1 MLACEMLRGF
11 LISLQ
16 ALGVMEG
23 EAGNVDK
30 AREFFERSTKEDP
43 SHVHSWQV
51 KLSRCVRHWWEGE
64 RRQTCCHAQTLCLLR
79 QDAYDDLYVMCIYP
93 AYCLVL

>member
-1 MLACEMLRGF
+1 MRLCDMLRGF

-43 SHVHSWQV
+43 THVHSWQV
-51 KLSRCVRHWWEGE
+51 RLSRYFRH
-64 RRQTCCHAQTLCLLR
+64 
-79 QDAYDDLYVMCIYP
+79 
-93 AYCLVL
+93 